1 MGIYNYLL
9 GADYFKENFQN
20 DTDMEMQLTVKNQGY
35 RIDLG
40 TIHIDNIPPTCTMPD
55 NLDSWNWFYGETD
68 RTFTLSN
75 ISELIDENQCV
86 IYDNG
91 KKMPFAYS
99 GDDGT
104 ITFTLAKGWHN
115 VGIILDDMAGNAN
128 NIQEK
133 INLHIGYF
141 WLWVIVAI
149 SVSVISVIICIIIY
163 IWNRKKREAEEF

>member
-1 MGIYNYLL
+1 M
-9 GADYFKENFQN
+9 
-20 DTDMEMQLTVKNQGY
+20 
-35 RIDLG
+35 
-40 TIHIDNIPPTCTMPD
+40 
-55 NLDSWNWFYGETD
+55 
-68 RTFTLSN
+68 
-75 ISELIDENQCV
+75 